1 MNKGFTV
8 VELLIVIIIIAII
21 SVIALPQFI
30 NAQDRGKQ
38 SQTVGNL
45 RSVGNALALYHTDN
59 NTYPV
64 TISID
69 TVKSTLEDGGYMS
82 SVPTT
87 DGWDQTLQVVSTAT
101 TYSIWSCGK
110 SNGDTC
116 VIEAVPKGVI
126 SVFTDQIILIDSA
139 FVQYPAGA
147 QN

>member
-1 MNKGFTV
+1 MDKGFTV

-45 RSVGNALALYHTDN
+45 RSIGNAMALYHTDN

-64 TISID
+64 TTAIE
-69 TVKSTLEDGGYMS
+69 TLKTTLEEGGYMS

-87 DGWDQTLQVVSTAT
+87 DGWDQTLQVTSTAT
-101 TYSIWSCGK
+101 AYTIWSCGK
-110 SNGDTC
+110 SNGNTC
-116 VIEAVPKGVI
+116 VVEASPKGVI
-126 SVFTDQIILIDSA
+126 SIFTDQIILKDGA